1 MIKMEEKGN
10 KVYIYV
16 KDEDTG
22 IDWTT
27 IVDEAEFEWCIY
39 KKQEAGFVD
48 PKGSAMLDYALFG
61 KCSIPERESPRDR
74 ALMLFDMIL
83 EEVQGRKDEVKILE
97 ALRDA
102 IDDYLF
108 KYAGGEE
115 E

>member
-1 MIKMEEKGN
+1 MEEKGN

-16 KDEDTG
+16 KDEDNE
-22 IDWTT
+22 IENVEWTV
-27 IVDEAEFEWCIY
+27 IVDKAEFEWCIY

-61 KCSIPERESPRDR
+61 KCSIPERESSRDR

-108 KYAGGEE
+108 KYAGGEGE
-115 E
+115 

>member
-1 MIKMEEKGN
+1 MVIKMEEKGN

-48 PKGSAMLDYALFG
+48 PKGSAMLVWGY
-61 KCSIPERESPRDR
+61 K
-74 ALMLFDMIL
+74 
-83 EEVQGRKDEVKILE
+83 
-97 ALRDA
+97 
-102 IDDYLF
+102 
-108 KYAGGEE
+108 
-115 E
+115 